1 MNKIKSIS
9 LMFPLYKDKNTV
21 ELMIKKLAKPNP
33 TNSSNKYFSHYVL
46 KKLFLIYS
54 KKILE
59 KIICKGIIASEYL
72 GRIKKMDTIDIL
84 AIKNNIKKLILWEFL
99 SDKIIPTIE
108 VIPMNNT
115 GK

>member
-1 MNKIKSIS
+1 METLNLSI
-9 LMFPLYKDKNTV
+9 LFYAFNIYYNNLNT
-21 ELMIKKLAKPNP
+21 LDYI
-33 TNSSNKYFSHYVL
+33 L

-72 GRIKKMDTIDIL
+72 GRIKKTDMIVTL
-84 AIKNNIKKLILWEFL
+84 AIKNNIKKFIWLEFL
-99 SDKIIPTIE
+99 LDKIIPIID
-108 VIPMNNT
+108 VIPMNKT

>member
-1 MNKIKSIS
+1 METLNLSILFYSFNSYYNYLIS
-9 LMFPLYKDKNTV
+9 L
-21 ELMIKKLAKPNP
+21 A
-33 TNSSNKYFSHYVL
+33 YVL

-84 AIKNNIKKLILWEFL
+84 AIKNKIKKLIL
-99 SDKIIPTIE
+99 
-108 VIPMNNT
+108 
-115 GK
+115 